1 MGRDKACVLQ
11 TLLYGS
17 CWMEMVPA
25 QSRWRRG
32 LGERGELALECGMG
46 EGGSSPKLRG
56 WAGLDSIV
64 SLSLPS
70 VRPSAEEDALGRG
83 RLQCGLLLCRPQE
96 RGTAIAHCRVPQMRP
111 TETGRPFCG
120 NSCRLQGRE
129 SSLIAD
135 PEFSTYW
142 ICGAQSGPPASE
154 TWKSKSNLME

>member
-1 MGRDKACVLQ
+1 MYFKLFYMAAAG
-11 TLLYGS
+11 
-17 CWMEMVPA
+17 W
-25 QSRWRRG
+25 RWSQPRADG
-32 LGERGELALECGMG
+32 GEVWVREVSWPWSVGW

-129 SSLIAD
+129 SSLVAD